1 MVVIGMKEYILSLHK
16 RRMSKFYIIYKNCIS
31 CAHILCTLLQ
41 YRILIA
47 KGNDLQERKKL
58 LVKDADALIV
68 LPGGPGTWDEL
79 WEMACAR
86 HIGFHSMP
94 IVCVNVDGYYDTF
107 KAILKRAH
115 EDQLLYKD
123 PHEIVH
129 FEETPEAAINW
140 VEKYC
145 ANPNNLHEK
154 QQKVIKR
161 RTSMLKRLQSNVGRM
176 QSFFGDDLM
185 GDDTET
191 ESQLDESGGI
201 RSSWHYHLL
210 VFSAGLSLGL
220 LVASKRK

>member
-1 MVVIGMKEYILSLHK
+1 M
-16 RRMSKFYIIYKNCIS
+16 
-31 CAHILCTLLQ
+31 HILYQ

-94 IVCVNVDGYYDTF
+94 IVCVNVEGYYDTF

-115 EDQLLYKD
+115 EDELLYKD

-129 FEETPEAAINW
+129 FEETPETAIDW

-145 ANPNNLHEK
+145 ADPKNQHEK
-154 QQKVIKR
+154 QQKVIKRR

-185 GDDTET
+185 DDDTENDL
-191 ESQLDESGGI
+191 QLDESGGI
-201 RSSWHYHLL
+201 RSSWYCHLL

-220 LVASKRK
+220 LIASKRK

>member
-1 MVVIGMKEYILSLHK
+1 
-16 RRMSKFYIIYKNCIS
+16 
-31 CAHILCTLLQ
+31 
-41 YRILIA
+41 
-47 KGNDLQERKKL
+47 
-58 LVKDADALIV
+58 
-68 LPGGPGTWDEL
+68 
-79 WEMACAR
+79 MACAR

-94 IVCVNVDGYYDTF
+94 IVCVNVEGYYDTF

-115 EDQLLYKD
+115 EDELLYKD
-123 PHEIVH
+123 PHDIVH

-145 ANPNNLHEK
+145 ADPNNQHEN

-201 RSSWHYHLL
+201 KYSWYYHLL
-210 VFSAGLSLGL
+210 VFSAGLSVGL
-220 LVASKRK
+220 LVASKRN